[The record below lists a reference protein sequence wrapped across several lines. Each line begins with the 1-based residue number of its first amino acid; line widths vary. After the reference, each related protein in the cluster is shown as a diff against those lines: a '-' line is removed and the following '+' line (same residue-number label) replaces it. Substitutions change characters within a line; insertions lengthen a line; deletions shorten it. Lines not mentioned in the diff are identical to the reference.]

1 MRGRPWSVLLL
12 ATAVGSAIALA
23 VLTSFSAGMTGRAA
37 PAVAPLGY
45 LGVVAGAG
53 LLALVATA
61 LPGRVALRV
70 RAVTVATA
78 KE

>member
-1 MRGRPWSVLLL
+1 
-12 ATAVGSAIALA
+12 
-23 VLTSFSAGMTGRAA
+23 MTGRAA
-37 PAVAPLGY
+37 PAVTPLVY
-45 LGVVAGAG
+45 ATVVSGAA

>member
-1 MRGRPWSVLLL
+1 M
-12 ATAVGSAIALA
+12 A
-23 VLTSFSAGMTGRAA
+23 GRAA
-37 PAVAPLGY
+37 PAVTPLVY
-45 LGVVAGAG
+45 VTVVALAG

-70 RAVTVATA
+70 RPVTVATA